1 MIAQLKY
8 LLPFFISISSTG
20 LSAEIV
26 YVTDQ
31 LQIGLHSEKNLDS
44 PIVKIVASGTSLEL
58 IKTEEHLSF
67 VREPDGTGGW
77 IDSSY
82 ISSTRSAS
90 ALLRTAESRIKTLEE
105 TVSQSSPETAD
116 TGSLEINIS
125 NDEIELLRQQLQQ
138 ERQRANK
145 LQTDMSD
152 LVQRL
157 DQTGNPDSLYEKIDQ
172 LSAANRELEQ
182 QLANIIEGL
191 PATPLNNINST
202 DTERDWLTAKNAFI
216 SVLILLV
223 MGIIAGMYIMDFI
236 NRKRHGGFRV

>member
-1 MIAQLKY
+1 M
-8 LLPFFISISSTG
+8 TV
-20 LSAEIV
+20 E
-26 YVTDQ
+26 
-31 LQIGLHSEKNLDS
+31 
-44 PIVKIVASGTSLEL
+44 
-58 IKTEEHLSF
+58 
-67 VREPDGTGGW
+67 TGGM
-77 IDSSY
+77 
-82 ISSTRSAS
+82 
-90 ALLRTAESRIKTLEE
+90 
-105 TVSQSSPETAD
+105 
-116 TGSLEINIS
+116 EINIS

>member
-1 MIAQLKY
+1 MIDKLKF
-8 LLPFFISISSTG
+8 LLPVFITISSAN
-20 LSAEIV
+20 LSAEVV

-44 PIVKIVASGTSLEL
+44 PIIKIVASGTSLEL
-58 IKTEEHLSF
+58 IKTEEQLSF
-67 VREPDGTGGW
+67 VREPDGIGGW

-105 TVSQSSPETAD
+105 TINKSSPMTVET
-116 TGSLEINIS
+116 GGMEINIS

-138 ERQRANK
+138 ETLRANQ
-145 LQTDMSD
+145 LQTDMSG
-152 LVQRL
+152 LVLQL
-157 DQTGNPDSLYEKIDQ
+157 ELAGNPDSLYEKIDQ
-172 LSAANRELEQ
+172 LSAANREMEQ
-182 QLANIIEGL
+182 QLANIIGGPPENL
-191 PATPLNNINST
+191 LNDIDAT
-202 DTERDWLTAKNAFI
+202 DTGRDWLTAKNAFI

-223 MGIIAGMYIMDFI
+223 IGIIAGMYIMDFI